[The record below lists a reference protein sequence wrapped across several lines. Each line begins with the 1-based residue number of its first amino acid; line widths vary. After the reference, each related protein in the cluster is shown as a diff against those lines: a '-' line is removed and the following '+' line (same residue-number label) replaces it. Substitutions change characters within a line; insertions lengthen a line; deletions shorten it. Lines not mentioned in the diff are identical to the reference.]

1 MRIKIKNLGPI
12 YEFNFDL
19 NKDLHLVYGKNNI
32 GKSHGIAAVY
42 LILKTLA
49 DQSHFINFRNI
60 SSSIEHQF
68 TSEWNDQFIKDNSL
82 VKTYEDLSREML
94 NHFFNSN
101 LLPNLNKSFINSF
114 SELIN
119 IENKFSQEKLSIDI
133 YFDIFDIK
141 IEMNEKL
148 DFFVSKITIRPH
160 YDELQI
166 KIIFK
171 AKMVFTIFLDMFR
184 RVLDFSDAIYF
195 LPASRSGLYQGI
207 NSTAP
212 ILAEIS
218 RIRHL
223 LPNKTFRIPTYSEP
237 VSDYFLQLM
246 SVNPN
251 GKSDAFNRI
260 AEKIENDILQGTIVF
275 NDLNKKYEYI
285 QHQTNMRLDVT
296 STSSMI
302 SELAPFVAF
311 LKYILKQR
319 KIEKIGEDETK
330 AYKCLFIEE
339 PEAHLHPSVQVV
351 LMQLFTE
358 MANNGVKI
366 IMTTHSDFMFN
377 ELSNLIL
384 DNKIKAEQVSSMHL
398 VMTEKGSIDQGDM
411 QATADGIDDYNFSE
425 VAENQYE
432 RRMNLLDLK
441 NQ

>member
-42 LILKTLA
+42 LILKTLSNKSNLEKIPDLLA
-49 DQSHFINFRNI
+49 D
-60 SSSIEHQF
+60 IEHKFAEKWAKEYGEHYLMSKFF
-68 TSEWNDQFIKDNSL
+68 TILLGETMRSYIDSF
-82 VKTYEDLSREML
+82 
-94 NHFFNSN
+94 
-101 LLPNLNKSFINSF
+101 LLPNLNQSFSNSF
-114 SELIN
+114 LELHN
-119 IENKFSQEKLSIDI
+119 IENKFSNEELIIEIHFDSFFILIGRNENLNLVTLGTNIHLPVGDTLITQKFPSKEI
-133 YFDIFDIK
+133 FDIFRNMFKDV
-141 IEMNEKL
+141 L
-148 DFFVSKITIRPH
+148 VVS
-160 YDELQI
+160 DN
-166 KIIFK
+166 
-171 AKMVFTIFLDMFR
+171 
-184 RVLDFSDAIYF
+184 IYF
-195 LPASRSGLYQGI
+195 LPASRSGLYQGL
-207 NSTAP
+207 NSTAQL
-212 ILAEIS
+212 LAEVS

-223 LPNKTFRIPTYSEP
+223 LPNKSFQIPTFSEP

-246 SVNPN
+246 GVNPN
-251 GKSDAFNRI
+251 GKSDTFNRI
-260 AEKIENDILQGTIVF
+260 AERIENDILKGTIVF
-275 NDLNKKYEYI
+275 NNQNKKYEYV
-285 QHQTNMRLDVT
+285 QNGTDLHLDVT

-311 LKYILKQR
+311 LKYILK
-319 KIEKIGEDETK
+319 EDKGDKKTT
-330 AYKCLFIEE
+330 KCLFIEE

-398 VMTEKGSIDQGDM
+398 VMTDKGSIDKGDM
-411 QATADGIDDYNFSE
+411 QATSDGIDDYNFSE

-441 NQ
+441 NH